1 MVVGENLA
9 CVHRWASRRLSW
21 IDHCLNR
28 ARTRGPPY
36 RSAER
41 DRTRTNPFLHSSW
54 ATRSSASAT
63 APLASRAT
71 RAYGGGS
78 GVGW

>member
-21 IDHCLNR
+21 IDHCLNP

-54 ATRSSASAT
+54 ATRSSASQPRRWPAEPPGRT
-63 APLASRAT
+63 AEVRASA
-71 RAYGGGS
+71 
-78 GVGW
+78 